1 MENKTFDEARKA
13 VKGTPEYKEYFEANE
28 AWWGAMHAMAAIPEY
43 KGRKEA
49 FKARKEAEKAEGEAW
64 EALREAEKAVKATP
78 EYEAYEKAG
87 GTCKELRRGLNNGYN
102 SYFKDNSVSDRIYR
116 RISHSVYRA

>member
-1 MENKTFDEARKA
+1 MGSKTFDEARKA

-43 KGRKEA
+43 KGRKEE
-49 FKARKEAEKAEGEAW
+49 FKARKEAQKAEGEAW
-64 EALREAEKAVKATP
+64 EALREAEKAVVATP